1 MTYINL
7 LRVKEDIKQVKKIP
21 DELIRN
27 ILTDYRTVRKDGT

>member
-21 DELIRN
+21 DELLRN
-27 ILTDYRTVRKDGT
+27 ILINKNYDRRLV